1 MAACTF
7 FGHRDCYGL
16 DMAVLKC
23 AIEKRIRKGVDTFYV
38 GHQGQFDSMVL
49 HCLRAL
55 KAEYPHIRF
64 SVVLAYMPTCKPEY
78 DPYADCSI
86 YPEGLEE
93 TLPKFAIARRNKW
106 MISKSTDCLCFIQHP
121 WGGAYQFARTAKYS
135 NLEVENLGIFKI

>member
-23 AIEKRIRKGVDTFYV
+23 AIERLIGQGVDTFYV
-38 GHQGQFDSMVL
+38 GHQGQFDSMAL

-55 KAEYPHIRF
+55 KADYPHICF
-64 SVVLAYMPTCKPEY
+64 SVVLAYMPTHKPEY

-86 YPEGLEE
+86 
-93 TLPKFAIARRNKW
+93 
-106 MISKSTDCLCFIQHP
+106 
-121 WGGAYQFARTAKYS
+121 
-135 NLEVENLGIFKI
+135 